1 MKDELYSPEEAM
13 PARER
18 EQYYNEKIGQVIQFA
33 YDHAPATK
41 DRLDKAGVKP
51 SQIKTTRDLELIPPI
66 TRDEVIELQKA
77 NPPFGG
83 LLAIPKERLFRVIYS
98 PGPLYFPFSSPE
110 YARPAL
116 KALHA
121 AGMRKGDM
129 VICSWPMLFGAGILI
144 NDAAILGQ
152 MVPIPAGAGN
162 TEIQVNMI
170 HDLGIEGYAGS
181 PTFLINMVRKA
192 DELGY
197 DFRREFKMRS
207 ALVSGEPVLPELR
220 NTLERDYG
228 INLIDGW
235 GGFAAIW
242 MGCECSQKNGCHVH
256 EEVFLEVVD
265 PDTGK
270 QLGPGEVG
278 AMVVTALYNN
288 DAFQTVRYMT
298 GDLTAYSDE
307 PCPCGRTSIRFMG
320 ALGRLGESLKV
331 RGLYITPGQVKTVV
345 SKFPVISNLQ
355 VIVGRVGYRDEIT
368 INLELADETID
379 RDTLSEK
386 FQTSFQD
393 ACRLRFD
400 KINFVSPGTIP
411 EEHKTI
417 VDERSWQVRR

>member
-1 MKDELYSPEEAM
+1 MREELYSPEEAM
-13 PARER
+13 PPEERER
-18 EQYYNEKIGQVIQFA
+18 YYNEKVRQVVQFA
-33 YDHAPATK
+33 YEHAPATK

-51 SQIKTTRDLELIPPI
+51 SQIRTTRDLELISPI

-83 LLAIPKERLFRVIYS
+83 LLAVAKESLYMVVYS

-116 KALHA
+116 KTLHA

-129 VICSWPMLFGAGILI
+129 VICSLPTLYGVGSLFH
-144 NDAAILGQ
+144 DVSRLGQ
-152 MVPIPAGAGN
+152 MVLIPAGPGN
-162 TEIQVNMI
+162 TEVQVNLI
-170 HDLGIEGYAGS
+170 GDLGITGYVGYPS
-181 PTFLINMVRKA
+181 FLMIMVKKA
-192 DELGY
+192 DELGC
-197 DFRREFKMRS
+197 DLRKEFKLRH
-207 ALVSGEPVLPELR
+207 AIICGEPVLPEVR
-220 NTLERDYG
+220 KTLEQDCG
-228 INLIDGW
+228 IYAIDGF
-235 GGFAAIW
+235 GAYASIW
-242 MGCECSQKNGCHVH
+242 MGCECSQKVGLHVV

-298 GDLTAYSDE
+298 GDLTTFSDE

-320 ALGRLGESLKV
+320 AMGRVSETVKV
-331 RGLYITPGQVKTVV
+331 RGVFLTPEQVKTVV

-379 RDTLSEK
+379 QDKLSTE
-386 FQTSFQD
+386 FQTSFQS
-393 ACRLRFD
+393 ACGFRID

-411 EEHKTI
+411 KEHKTI